1 LSAHGGDFGHLGIPR
16 IIFPTRFVH
25 ETPLETGRETGTAT
39 TTETGVLNG
48 LDDPGV
54 AFEEDV
60 FCAMPVAA

>member
-1 LSAHGGDFGHLGIPR
+1 MGVPR
-16 IIFPTRFVH
+16 ILFPTGLVH
-25 ETPLETGRETGTAT
+25 ETPFETRRKTGTAT